1 MNLKGMDMVEKI
13 FDLIKENLKNPKL
26 YIILFIVLIII
37 LLLFPYIDANFFY
50 YNRVEK
56 RVAILKEVLEIEQG
70 KVEDNSILK
79 AEYDSILNEIEKQK
93 EGSLG
98 SVFRLQSSNKE
109 KCWKFVTGALVSIV
123 LAILCLFIKLEKK
136 WQKIVG
142 VLFFILV
149 GAGLGYVSMIIPTVI
164 TPKCNYFLM
173 PLLQLTLFG
182 LLATYS
188 NKREKK

>member
-1 MNLKGMDMVEKI
+1 MVEKI

-26 YIILFIVLIII
+26 YIFLFIALIII

-56 RVAILKEVLEIEQG
+56 RVAILKEVLEIEQ
-70 KVEDNSILK
+70 KELENNLILK

-109 KCWKFVTGALVSIV
+109 KFWKFTTGSLVSIA

-136 WQKIVG
+136 WQKIAG
-142 VLFFILV
+142 ILFFMLIGTV
-149 GAGLGYVSMIIPTVI
+149 LGYVSMIIPIVI
-164 TPKCNYFLM
+164 TPKLNYFLM

-182 LLATYS
+182 LLVTYS
-188 NKREKK
+188 NKKGKN